1 MNTKPISL
9 TLSES
14 IEGWTIAARARRL
27 SINTLNDYGYSFRRF
42 QAFIGRDLQLAA
54 ITTDD
59 IKRFMAGL
67 DGLSDKTALNI
78 HTALSSL
85 WNWAASEKVVERN
98 IVRDVEPP
106 DPEERAISPFSQQD
120 VKAMLGS
127 LERSK
132 PYTRPGKRECTH
144 AARQMLRNRAII
156 LLLLDCGLRASEL
169 AGLKI
174 RSIDKRNSEVK
185 VFGKGDKER
194 ILPFSPSTGQALWRY
209 IATRSGETV
218 DASLFMSEHGRPP
231 DRDELLKIVRRI
243 GDRAGVPG
251 VHLHRFRHTF
261 AINFLRNGGNVYAL
275 QMMLGHTTLSM
286 CRRYLAI
293 SQADLQVAQQRASVV
308 SNWNL

>member
-144 AARQMLRNRAII
+144 AARQMLRGKHHEIYLSDPRRTAP
-156 LLLLDCGLRASEL
+156 EK
-169 AGLKI
+169 LKTVI
-174 RSIDKRNSEVK
+174 RQPMR
-185 VFGKGDKER
+185 
-194 ILPFSPSTGQALWRY
+194 
-209 IATRSGETV
+209 
-218 DASLFMSEHGRPP
+218 
-231 DRDELLKIVRRI
+231 
-243 GDRAGVPG
+243 
-251 VHLHRFRHTF
+251 
-261 AINFLRNGGNVYAL
+261 
-275 QMMLGHTTLSM
+275 
-286 CRRYLAI
+286 
-293 SQADLQVAQQRASVV
+293 
-308 SNWNL
+308 